1 MNSETI
7 ETRIHD
13 MVEAFIKDKHL
24 TIGGKVYYR
33 GSRPIGKN
41 QSSYAEDAVVAFLTG
56 TSGDIQKGTCLVN
69 VYTNDIQAP
78 SGMYYKNKT
87 RCEEIAAALDK
98 FPAYATQYDKD
109 IYFKQSDIIRT
120 EAEEEI
126 HQHFVSL
133 KMEFKVL
140 NENY

>member
-13 MVEAFIKDKHL
+13 MVEAFIKDEYL

-69 VYTNDIQAP
+69 VYTNDIKAP
-78 SGMYYKNKT
+78 SGMYYKDKT
-87 RCEEIAAALDK
+87 RCEEIAAALDIPVGTVK
-98 FPAYATQYDKD
+98 SRLHNAREMLVGLLPEHGKE
-109 IYFKQSDIIRT
+109 KS
-120 EAEEEI
+120 
-126 HQHFVSL
+126 
-133 KMEFKVL
+133 
-140 NENY
+140 

>member
-41 QSSYAEDAVVAFLTG
+41 KSSYAEDAVVAFLTG

-69 VYTNDIQAP
+69 VYTNDVKAP